1 MSARHVE
8 ASLYA
13 VKYPQP
19 PDARIAC
26 RQERISYSTVI
37 GVPLLYAPPVL
48 SARGVQHVPG
58 VENDLLLLW
67 LPEIIPSL
75 T

>member
-13 VKYPQP
+13 VMYPQP

-37 GVPLLYAPPVL
+37 GVPPPL
-48 SARGVQHVPG
+48 RPSRTIGARRSARA
-58 VENDLLLLW
+58 W
-67 LPEIIPSL
+67 S
-75 T
+75 